1 VSVQLFNR
9 QLTKRGTVHVKVHV
23 VKTDC
28 LILCDS
34 SVDVTKPNYN
44 YFLKT
49 CFAFKQLSF
58 G

>member
-1 VSVQLFNR
+1 MCPCSCLTDSLRNVVQF
-9 QLTKRGTVHVKVHV
+9 KVHV

-34 SVDVTKPNYN
+34 SVDVKKPNYY